1 MAKKDAKSGLNFGDT
16 RYFDQRAIAIDTN
29 GVPWVIDPAKG
40 EVFPAHIS
48 GNDGEPKSAVVKKK
62 RK

>member
-1 MAKKDAKSGLNFGDT
+1 MAKIKGLDFDNT

-40 EVFPAHIS
+40 EVFLAHIT
-48 GNDGEPKSAVVKKK
+48 GLDGEPKSAVVKK